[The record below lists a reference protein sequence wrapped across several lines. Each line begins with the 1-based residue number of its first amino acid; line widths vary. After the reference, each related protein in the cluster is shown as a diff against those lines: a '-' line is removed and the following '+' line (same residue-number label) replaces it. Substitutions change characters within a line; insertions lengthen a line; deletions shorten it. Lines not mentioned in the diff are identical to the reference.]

1 MASMKLKG
9 FMVKEKTIREIDEV
23 IKINDRP
30 YLEALSA
37 LSKDLDLATK
47 SRTEGLSNLVD
58 NVIVSLMGNYTMSI
72 VVFVLAALFI
82 SRSITKP
89 ISRIIS
95 SLQNGLSRWL
105 LPLIRFP
112 SRASSS
118 PQGQL
123 SRRHLWKSPLLP
135 WSR

>member
-1 MASMKLKG
+1 M
-9 FMVKEKTIREIDEV
+9 KEKTISEIDEV

-95 SLQNGLSRWL
+95 SLQNGLSQV
-105 LPLIRFP
+105 
-112 SRASSS
+112 ASASNQISQSS
-118 PQGQL
+118 QQL
-123 SRRHLWKSPLLP
+123 SSGETESRRQ
-135 WSR
+135 